1 MGRLLYVAEPGMLRV
16 TPSCDVA
23 SGVHVALLVGGGDPG
38 GGTRA
43 AAPVHLLE
51 LVAAREGRRLRARV
65 QGAVGGCSLTL

>member
-1 MGRLLYVAEPGMLRV
+1 
-16 TPSCDVA
+16 
-23 SGVHVALLVGGGDPG
+23 VALLVGGGDPG